1 MLRGRQPPNLESR
14 ATSGHNTRPVPRITA
29 TGSARGLTAGDKI
42 AALPWHGR
50 PAWFALDLDGQVGPQ
65 DDCAAHFDPR
75 RYRVAHPN
83 EVLAREVD
91 AAFGR
96 GDMDAV
102 RQYWAEDIRWHIPG
116 RSPVSGDFEGVA
128 QVLEVFG
135 RVFELSGGTYSAE
148 LRDVLANDEQA
159 ALLLT
164 EHAER
169 AGKHL
174 QGNIINVAHIRDGKV
189 TEISTYL
196 DDLYAR
202 DEFWS

>member
-1 MLRGRQPPNLESR
+1 M
-14 ATSGHNTRPVPRITA
+14 
-29 TGSARGLTAGDKI
+29 
-42 AALPWHGR
+42 
-50 PAWFALDLDGQVGPQ
+50 
-65 DDCAAHFDPR
+65 
-75 RYRVAHPN
+75 AHPN
-83 EVLAREVD
+83 EVLVRETS

-96 GDMDAV
+96 GDLDAV

-159 ALLLT
+159 VVLYTAR
-164 EHAER
+164 AER
-169 AGKHL
+169 AGKRWED
-174 QGNIINVAHIRDGKV
+174 NAVNVQHIRDGKV
-189 TEISTYL
+189 TEVWTYPF
-196 DDLYAR
+196 DLYAF